1 MNEKA
6 YYEALCIKN
15 PKLRG
20 ADEEHVTLT
29 KRGIRNIVLQAFR
42 MGEEAERA
50 KAERAKA
57 KGVDLF
63 DHLFRGANK

>member
-15 PKLRG
+15 PQLRG

-42 MGEEAERA
+42 MGEEAERG
-50 KAERAKA
+50 KA

-63 DHLFRGANK
+63 EHLFRGANK

>member
-29 KRGIRNIVLQAFR
+29 KRGIRNIGLQAFR

-50 KAERAKA
+50 KD

-63 DHLFRGANK
+63 EHLFRGANK

>member
-42 MGEEAERA
+42 MGEEAES
-50 KAERAKA
+50 AKA

-63 DHLFRGANK
+63 EHFFRGANK